1 MPEAAISETPMTT
14 PALPFALAT
23 YDNPAALAR
32 ALAAHVAE
40 ALRARLAR
48 DGSASLAV
56 SGGRTPTRF
65 FETLSGAPLD
75 WSRIAVTLVD
85 ERWVP
90 ETSDRSNA
98 ALVRRHL
105 LKGPA
110 AAARFVPLFTGAPT
124 PEDGLAEAE
133 TAIAALP
140 VPFAAV
146 VLGMGDDGH
155 TASFFPGAQA
165 LAAAIDPAGTA
176 RLIAVR
182 AEGAGEPRI
191 TFTLP
196 PLVSADLL
204 LLHIEG
210 ANKRTVLERAAAG
223 GDGADLPIRAVLA
236 NARVPLDVLW
246 CP

>member
-1 MPEAAISETPMTT
+1 MTTSSHPT
-14 PALPFALAT
+14 PALPFALAA
-23 YDNPAALAR
+23 YDDPAALAR

-40 ALRARLAR
+40 ALRARVAR

-75 WSRIAVTLVD
+75 WSRITVTLVD

-105 LKGPA
+105 LKGHA

-124 PEDGLAEAE
+124 PEEGLAGAEA
-133 TAIAALP
+133 AVAAMRA
-140 VPFAAV
+140 PFAAV

-155 TASFFPGAQA
+155 TASFFPGAST

-182 AEGAGEPRI
+182 AEAAGEPRI

-196 PLVSADLL
+196 PLISADLL

-210 ANKRTVLERAAAG
+210 ATKRAVLERAAAG
-223 GDGADLPIRAVLA
+223 GNGAELPIRAVLA
-236 NARVPLDVLW
+236 NAPRPLDVLW

>member
-1 MPEAAISETPMTT
+1 MTT
-14 PALPFALAT
+14 PAYPFALSK
-23 YDNPAALAR
+23 YDDSAALAR

-40 ALRARLAR
+40 ALRARVAR

-110 AAARFVPLFTGAPT
+110 AAARFVPLYTGAPT
-124 PEDGLAEAE
+124 PEDGIANAEV
-133 TAIAALP
+133 AALP
-140 VPFAAV
+140 APFAAV

-165 LAAAIDPAGTA
+165 LSAAIDLAGAA

-196 PLVSADLL
+196 PLVAADLL

-210 ANKRTVLERAAAG
+210 ASKRVVLERAAAG
-223 GDGADLPIRAVLA
+223 GDVEELPIRAVLG
-236 NARVPLDVLW
+236 NVPKPLDVLW